1 MYYKINIDRLP
12 NKLIKW
18 SVLFGNDNNS
28 DTDSQLIIGVAK
40 EFIGRLE
47 ALEQMNHPEKIR
59 SKFSEHSDFEGE
71 IDFFHTGETL
81 KDE

>member
-47 ALEQMNHPEKIR
+47 ALEQMNHPEKIQ
-59 SKFSEHSDFEGE
+59 SKFSEHPDLEGK
-71 IDFFHTGETL
+71 IDFFLYRRDVER
-81 KDE
+81 